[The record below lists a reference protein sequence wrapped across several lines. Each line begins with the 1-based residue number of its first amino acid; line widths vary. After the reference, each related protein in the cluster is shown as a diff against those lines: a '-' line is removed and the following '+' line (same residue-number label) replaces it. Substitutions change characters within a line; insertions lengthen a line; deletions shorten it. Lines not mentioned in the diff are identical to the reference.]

1 MDNLDELDGEELV
14 RLAMLAF
21 IYMHDKKKVPKEQLL
36 DDILNWF
43 RMMTDDMGELEVHE
57 VILGNTTEH

>member
-1 MDNLDELDGEELV
+1 MDLDELDGEDLV

-21 IYMHDKKKVPKEQLL
+21 IFMYDKKTIPKEQLL

-43 RMMTDDMGELEVHE
+43 RMMTDDVGELEVHE
-57 VILGNTTEH
+57 VIMGNTTEH